1 LSEVDL
7 HSSPAVANPELDSLL
22 ASFQDLPTIPE
33 VLARIWQLVDDP
45 RSSARDLEQVVSL
58 EPPLAAKVLRL
69 ANSPYYGGRGRVKD
83 VQMAITALGF
93 DTLRNLAVCLSVAS
107 GLVQREARQNVMDQ
121 RELWRHSVGC
131 AVVARRL
138 ARELDVL
145 EPADAEELFTAG
157 LLHDIG
163 MFVVALGRPRA
174 YAEVVRVGLE
184 EGFDQTRA
192 EREVLGFDHAEV
204 GCAFAQRWHFP
215 FRLQDLIANHHSPAV
230 GDRATAKH
238 VLSLADAVAHRV
250 VPTAILPDFE
260 VREVERRDLSAL
272 QVEEDVLDDLEPG
285 FRRDIEHAQEFMN
298 LV

>member
-1 LSEVDL
+1 MSEVDL
-7 HSSPAVANPELDSLL
+7 HSSPVVANAELDALL

-45 RSSARDLEQVVSL
+45 RSSARDLERVVTL

-69 ANSPYYGGRGRVKD
+69 ANSPFYGGRGRVRD

-107 GLVQREARQNVMDQ
+107 GLVQRESRQHVMDQ
-121 RELWRHSVGC
+121 RELWRHSVGT

-138 ARELDVL
+138 ARDLDL
-145 EPADAEELFTAG
+145 EDCEEVFTAG

-163 MFVVALGRPRA
+163 IFVIALGRPSA
-174 YAEVVRVGLE
+174 YGEIVRLAVEEGLE
-184 EGFDQTRA
+184 QSAA
-192 EREVLGFDHAEV
+192 ERAVLGFDHAEV

-215 FRLQDLIANHHSPAV
+215 HSLQDLIANHHGPAS
-230 GDRATAKH
+230 GDLAPMKH
-238 VLSLADAVAHRV
+238 VLALADALSYRV
-250 VPTAILPDFE
+250 VPVQVLPEFE
-260 VREVERRDLSAL
+260 PRSVSAVDLCAL
-272 QVEEDVLDDLEPG
+272 DLTEEDLDARLPVLE
-285 FRRDIEHAQEFMN
+285 RDVEAAQEFMN

>member
-1 LSEVDL
+1 MSDVVL
-7 HSSPAVANPELDSLL
+7 HDASAVAHAELDALL
-22 ASFQDLPTIPE
+22 DSFQDLPTIPE

-45 RSSARDLEQVVSL
+45 RSSARDLEQVVTL

-107 GLVQREARQNVMDQ
+107 GLAQREARQSVMDQ
-121 RELWRHSVGC
+121 RALWRHSVTC

-138 ARELDVL
+138 AHDAAIDE
-145 EPADAEELFTAG
+145 AEEVFTAG

-163 MFVVALGRPRA
+163 MFVIALGRPDA
-174 YAEVVRVGLE
+174 YAEVARIGLQR
-184 EGFDQTRA
+184 GVDQGQA

-204 GCAFAQRWHFP
+204 GSAFARRWHFP
-215 FRLQDLIANHHSPAV
+215 AGLQELIAGHHRSASSDTSRLNHV
-230 GDRATAKH
+230 MR
-238 VLSLADAVAHRV
+238 LADALSYRIEDTQV
-250 VPTAILPDFE
+250 LPEFE
-260 VREVERRDLSAL
+260 HPEVDSI
-272 QVEEDVLDDLEPG
+272 DLEALDIDLDHLDELTAEL
-285 FRRDIEHAQEFMN
+285 RLDIERAQEFMN

>member
-1 LSEVDL
+1 MSDVDL
-7 HSSPAVANPELDSLL
+7 RDTPDVANAELDSLL

-69 ANSPYYGGRGRVKD
+69 ANSPFYGGNGRVKD

-107 GLVQREARQNVMDQ
+107 GLVQKEARQHVMDQ
-121 RELWRHSVGC
+121 RALWRHSVTC
-131 AVVARRL
+131 AVIARRL
-138 ARELDVL
+138 ARDADL
-145 EPADAEELFTAG
+145 EEPEEVFTAG

-163 MFVVALGRPRA
+163 MFVIALGRPEA
-174 YAEVVRVGLE
+174 YGEVVRLGVE
-184 EGFDQTRA
+184 RDIDQSRA

-215 FRLQDLIANHHSPAV
+215 HALQDLIANHHSPAA
-230 GDRATAKH
+230 GDLARTKH
-238 VLSLADAVAHRV
+238 VLGLADALSYR
-250 VPTAILPDFE
+250 
-260 VREVERRDLSAL
+260 VREDVVLPEFQPRDVDIVDLSSLGIEEDDLPTLEAELSADVER
-272 QVEEDVLDDLEPG
+272 
-285 FRRDIEHAQEFMN
+285 AQEFMN

>member
-1 LSEVDL
+1 MSDVDL
-7 HSSPAVANPELDSLL
+7 HHPPDVANEELDALL
-22 ASFQDLPTIPE
+22 SSFQDLPTIPE

-45 RSSARDLEQVVSL
+45 RSSARDLEQVVSF

-69 ANSPYYGGRGRVKD
+69 ANSPYYGGRGRVQD

-121 RELWRHSVGC
+121 RALWRHSVTT

-138 ARELDVL
+138 AREADLEDVD
-145 EPADAEELFTAG
+145 EVFTAG

-163 MFVVALGRPRA
+163 VFVIALGRPEA
-174 YAEVVRVGLE
+174 YGEIVRVGLE
-184 EGFDQTRA
+184 RNLDQRRA

-215 FRLQDLIANHHSPAV
+215 HALQDMIANHHTPAAGERAPLKHALTLANTLSYGIETSRVLPEFESPEV
-230 GDRATAKH
+230 DPID
-238 VLSLADAVAHRV
+238 LAALGIDEDTVDALMPAFV
-250 VPTAILPDFE
+250 
-260 VREVERRDLSAL
+260 
-272 QVEEDVLDDLEPG
+272 EDVG
-285 FRRDIEHAQEFMN
+285 KAQEFMN